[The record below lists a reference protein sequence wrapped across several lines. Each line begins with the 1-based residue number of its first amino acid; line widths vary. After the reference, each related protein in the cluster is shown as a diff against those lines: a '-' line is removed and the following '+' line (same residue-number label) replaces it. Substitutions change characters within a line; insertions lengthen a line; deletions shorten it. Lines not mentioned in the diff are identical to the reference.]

1 MVAGNR
7 VSFSEGCNCSAK
19 SDFLSRQ
26 VSEDIIQHLPLPLR
40 PFTFLEFIPS
50 RETLLFLLSHLLSKK
65 VDLLKV
71 GDSEEVAVFRVL
83 RVPLANE

>member
-50 RETLLFLLSHLLSKK
+50 RETLLFLFK
-65 VDLLKV
+65 VIIFRSPGKPCSDLTICV
-71 GDSEEVAVFRVL
+71 RRVN
-83 RVPLANE
+83 ATC